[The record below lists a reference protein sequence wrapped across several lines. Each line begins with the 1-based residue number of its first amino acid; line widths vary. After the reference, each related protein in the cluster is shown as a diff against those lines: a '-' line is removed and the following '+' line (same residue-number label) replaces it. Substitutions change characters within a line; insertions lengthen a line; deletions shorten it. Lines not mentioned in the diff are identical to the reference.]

1 MLKNVVGAWL
11 TMFIMTVK
19 FTKIADLRSKASLS
33 GIDIGISVVKIIL
46 PAVYPITIAMMIS
59 HL

>member
-1 MLKNVVGAWL
+1 MLRNVVGAWL

-19 FTKIADLRSKASLS
+19 LTKIADLSSNASLS